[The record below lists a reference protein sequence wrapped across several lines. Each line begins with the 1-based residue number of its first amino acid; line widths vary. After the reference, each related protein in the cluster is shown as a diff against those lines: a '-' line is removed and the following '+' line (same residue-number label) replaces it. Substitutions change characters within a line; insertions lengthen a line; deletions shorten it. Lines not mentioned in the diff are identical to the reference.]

1 MTGETSDVPVSKTI
15 TVKTTVEHAFRVF
28 TEGFDT
34 WWPRSHHIGKSP
46 MKRAIVE
53 PRAGGRC
60 YTEQEDGTDCDWGS
74 VLVWDPPQRLV
85 LAWQITADWQ
95 YQPDLAKS
103 SEVDVRFT
111 ALPDGST
118 RVDLQHRHLARMG
131 ARAEV
136 MRAALDSASGWS
148 GVLDLFAHAAQ
159 QTV

>member
-1 MTGETSDVPVSKTI
+1 
-15 TVKTTVEHAFRVF
+15 
-28 TEGFDT
+28 
-34 WWPRSHHIGKSP
+34 
-46 MKRAIVE
+46 
-53 PRAGGRC
+53 
-60 YTEQEDGTDCDWGS
+60 
-74 VLVWDPPQRLV
+74 
-85 LAWQITADWQ
+85 
-95 YQPDLAKS
+95 
-103 SEVDVRFT
+103 VDVRFT